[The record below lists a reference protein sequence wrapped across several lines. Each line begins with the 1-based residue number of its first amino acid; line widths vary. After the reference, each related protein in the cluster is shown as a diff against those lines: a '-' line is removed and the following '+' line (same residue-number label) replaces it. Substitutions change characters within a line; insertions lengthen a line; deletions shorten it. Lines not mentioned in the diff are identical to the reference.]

1 MKKLFSMVVCA
12 LMAVTLVGCSD
23 DSTNSDEI
31 KIGVNYEQTGPVA
44 DYGKAHVEGIEL
56 AVKEIN
62 KAGGVNGK
70 KIKLI
75 TADNKSDTTEV
86 ANIATKLMTE
96 DNVVLQL
103 GPATSGATK
112 AAINVGNKNK
122 VPVISASATS
132 NDVTYNKDKSVTKYG
147 FKICYSDDYQGQALA
162 KFAAQQGKTKA
173 VVFADS
179 GSDYAKGLAK
189 SFSAQFEKDGGKIVD
204 TKYYQDGDTD
214 FNSNLTALKSEDF
227 DVLFIPGY
235 YQAAG
240 LIVKQARAMGIDA
253 MILGP
258 DGFDSQDFID
268 QAGSANLNNVFF
280 STHFS
285 RVDETKEV
293 TDFVKKFKDAYG
305 KEPGC
310 FNALGYDL
318 AYYVK
323 DVMERAGDEITA
335 ESITKALSN
344 TKEKFSGVTGSF
356 TMKKDHTPEKA
367 IKVVELQNGEQ
378 VSATTVE

>member
-12 LMAVTLVGCSD
+12 LMAATLVGCAD
-23 DSTNSDEI
+23 DSSNSDEI
-31 KIGVNYEQTGPVA
+31 KVGVNYEQTGQVA
-44 DYGKAHVEGIEL
+44 DYGNAHVDGIKL

-62 KAGGVNGK
+62 KAGGINGK

-75 TADNKSDTTEV
+75 VSDNKSDTTEV
-86 ANIATKLMTE
+86 ANVATKLMSE
-96 DNVVLQL
+96 DNVVVQL

-112 AAINVGNKNK
+112 AAINAGNKNK
-122 VPVISASATS
+122 VPVVSASSTS
-132 NDVTYNKDKSVTKYG
+132 NDVTFNKDGSVTKYG
-147 FKICYSDDYQGQALA
+147 FKICYSDDYQGQKLA
-162 KFAAQQGKTKA
+162 KFAAEKGKTKA
-173 VVFADS
+173 IVFADS

-189 SFSAQFEKDGGKIVD
+189 SFSSQFKKDGGSVVD
-204 TKYYQDGDTD
+204 TKYYQAGDTD

-235 YQAAG
+235 YQEAG
-240 LIVKQARAMGIDA
+240 LIVKQARSMGIDA

-268 QAGSANLNNVFF
+268 QAGTANLNDVYF

-293 TDFVKKFKDAYG
+293 TDFVAKFKDAYG

-318 AYYVK
+318 AYYIK
-323 DVMERAGDEITA
+323 DVIERAGKEVTA
-335 ESITKALSN
+335 ETVTKALGD
-344 TKEKFSGVTGSF
+344 TKAKFSGVTGSF

-367 IKVVELQNGEQ
+367 IKVVELQNGVQ